1 MRISGVD
8 DYRMSHMG
16 KGFDGITQQQQLLQL
31 RQHHRFSN
39 NFGRNAK
46 CCSVYS
52 AHAAPRPYLK
62 VPSPLVIGLLAIA
75 ILTVYFFHFT
85 TELTAK
91 RVWNSASNPPI
102 SSVISK
108 VTASI
113 HNVSTDKKMRQ
124 MMDSKSSKEVTKVD
138 SGVQIA
144 LPMETCNPSAK
155 DVCVDWFKCTNITL
169 TGVCT
174 QPTLY
179 MLVRLSD
186 GTIQI
191 KYNDGDEDTDY
202 PVLSIDYHSITSFE
216 IFKCGRWRSKKL
228 WAYDCRVVMTIPDKM
243 TPRKNKVLTIWMHG
257 SNESVALAKHVL
269 ELSICPPL
277 CFIMSTHYDLANPIP

>member
-1 MRISGVD
+1 MFSATATATATTTTP
-8 DYRMSHMG
+8 SLL
-16 KGFDGITQQQQLLQL
+16 KQFWTQCKVLLSV
-31 RQHHRFSN
+31 FSPC
-39 NFGRNAK
+39 G
-46 CCSVYS
+46 SS
-52 AHAAPRPYLK
+52 AL
-62 VPSPLVIGLLAIA
+62 SE
-75 ILTVYFFHFT
+75 
-85 TELTAK
+85 ELTAK